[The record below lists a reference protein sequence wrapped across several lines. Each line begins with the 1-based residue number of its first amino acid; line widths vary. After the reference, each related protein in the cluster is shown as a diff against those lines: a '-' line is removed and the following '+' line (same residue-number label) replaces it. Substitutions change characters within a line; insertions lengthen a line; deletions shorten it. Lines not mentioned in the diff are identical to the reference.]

1 MSTSNF
7 RPTLP
12 NFSQEDLEE
21 EKASQEDQDTKKS
34 DPLSLIQQIPLVLAP
49 RKPKQESSAVP
60 PTPSPV
66 TTKKE
71 VEEETPKAP
80 KSTVSSS
87 VSVTSS
93 SSTSESIRDIHQ
105 RLDELASN
113 LDPWAHIQHASQR
126 VRLSVETLYEQS
138 QCGALYGRIL
148 FGSRVNIKARVVH
161 KLLRICASDC

>member
-21 EKASQEDQDTKKS
+21 EKASQEDQDAKKS

-66 TTKKE
+66 TTKKA
-71 VEEETPKAP
+71 EEETPKAP
-80 KSTVSSS
+80 ESTVSST
-87 VSVTSS
+87 VSVT
-93 SSTSESIRDIHQ
+93 STSESIRDIHQ

-126 VRLSVETLYEQS
+126 VRKTE
-138 QCGALYGRIL
+138 
-148 FGSRVNIKARVVH
+148 FGDI
-161 KLLRICASDC
+161 I